1 LDDQRRDLAGGA
13 REPAGDRL
21 EIALGDDGVE
31 GQLLEGDAGLFGELG
46 EGIGVNRV
54 VGGGRPTGSALGPLL
69 VQPSFLEHELASF
82 GHELERLV
90 ERAARFD
97 LLGQGADPVRLDDE
111 ARGPGADRFELL

>member
-54 VGGGRPTGSALGPLL
+54 VGSGGAPTGAALRALL
-69 VQPSFLEHELASF
+69 VQASFLEHEIASF
-82 GHELERLV
+82 GDEL
-90 ERAARFD
+90 
-97 LLGQGADPVRLDDE
+97 
-111 ARGPGADRFELL
+111 